1 MALEELACRLA
12 QSPSAHVHTPAMQ
25 GSFNLVYAI
34 TFPDG
39 RKWVARIPEPSFT
52 DSRKIESMIGTMR
65 LISDRT
71 SLPLPVVYAYDST
84 SNNSLGY
91 PYMFTSFIEG
101 VSLSGIWTKPGALTD
116 ANRRHIFQQIANS
129 MAQLRTLEFDRIGAL
144 DFSGPDLSY
153 TIGPLRTIE
162 EGKVVHEIGPF
173 PTSLSYINELASA
186 LLDTHGQSTSEYV
199 HCSVLRMI
207 SLFLPNKRFDGPPFV
222 LSHPDFDSQ
231 NVMVDPQTFTITGFI
246 DWDDVSVGP
255 REGGYAR
262 YPSWIT
268 RDWDPVMY
276 DWPPGSITHEE
287 DSNHGQSMVG
297 KPVPKDDEPMQ
308 NGSSCEEAPEVLQ
321 AHRDLYYAIYA
332 DIDPTGAE
340 VTCRSHIFEAVVIA
354 LEHRDLSV
362 DIMLKLCSYLFGK
375 EYMGMGGLLSGIET
389 GDWFAGMRGVRAL
402 QSEI

>member
-1 MALEELACRLA
+1 MAHPSTWSRRNLGKQGRVEGQYLEASREPSQLSQSESRLAREIMLPFKAHAFTQCHSSRSTMASFSCCDHMCRLEEKISIKALEELACRLA
-12 QSPSAHVHTPAMQ
+12 QSPSAHVQTPAMQ

-84 SNNSLGY
+84 PNNSLGY
-91 PYMFTSFIEG
+91 AYMFTSFIEG
-101 VSLSGIWTKPGALTD
+101 VRLSGIWTKPGALTD

-173 PTSLSYINELASA
+173 PTSLSYINELASS

-199 HCSVLRMI
+199 HCCVLRLI

-246 DWDDVSVGP
+246 DWDDVSCRFSRG
-255 REGGYAR
+255 
-262 YPSWIT
+262 WICT
-268 RDWDPVMY
+268 
-276 DWPPGSITHEE
+276 
-287 DSNHGQSMVG
+287 
-297 KPVPKDDEPMQ
+297 
-308 NGSSCEEAPEVLQ
+308 
-321 AHRDLYYAIYA
+321 
-332 DIDPTGAE
+332 
-340 VTCRSHIFEAVVIA
+340 
-354 LEHRDLSV
+354 LS
-362 DIMLKLCSYLFGK
+362 
-375 EYMGMGGLLSGIET
+375 LL
-389 GDWFAGMRGVRAL
+389 DH
-402 QSEI
+402 

>member
-1 MALEELACRLA
+1 
-12 QSPSAHVHTPAMQ
+12 MQ
-25 GSFNLVYAI
+25 GSFNLVYVI

-91 PYMFTSFIEG
+91 AYMFTSFIE
-101 VSLSGIWTKPGALTD
+101 VVPLSRTWTKPGALPD

-153 TIGPLRTIE
+153 TIGPLRKIE

-173 PTSLSYINELASA
+173 PTSLSYINELASS
-186 LLDTHGQSTSEYV
+186 LLDEHGRSTSEYV
-199 HCSVLRMI
+199 HYFVLQLV

-222 LSHPDFDSQ
+222 LSPPDFDSQ
-231 NVMVDPQTFTITGFI
+231 NVMLDPQSLTVTGFI

-262 YPSWIT
+262 FPSWIT
-268 RDWDPVMY
+268 RDWIPIMY
-276 DWPPGSITHEE
+276 DWLPGSITHEE
-287 DSNHGQSMVG
+287 DSNHDQSMAG
-297 KPVPKDDEPMQ
+297 KRVPKDDEPVQ
-308 NGSSCEEAPEVLQ
+308 NGASCEEPPEVL
-321 AHRDLYYAIYA
+321 
-332 DIDPTGAE
+332 
-340 VTCRSHIFEAVVIA
+340 
-354 LEHRDLSV
+354 
-362 DIMLKLCSYLFGK
+362 
-375 EYMGMGGLLSGIET
+375 
-389 GDWFAGMRGVRAL
+389 
-402 QSEI
+402 